1 MSRSRLN
8 VQECRQYCRG
18 FKTERVYI
26 SEILSRI
33 VKNCIGLNNRNLP
46 NTGNVPDSG
55 NCTGLARFFAQN
67 CFILV

>member
-1 MSRSRLN
+1 MSRSHLN
-8 VQECRQYCRG
+8 VQECRRYCHG
-18 FKTERVYI
+18 FKTECVYI

-55 NCTGLARFFAQN
+55 NCTGLAAFFAQN